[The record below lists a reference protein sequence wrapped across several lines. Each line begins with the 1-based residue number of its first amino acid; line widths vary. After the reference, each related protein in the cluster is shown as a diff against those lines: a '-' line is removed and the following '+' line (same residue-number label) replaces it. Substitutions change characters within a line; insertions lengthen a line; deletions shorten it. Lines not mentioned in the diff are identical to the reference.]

1 MTMPTQEVQTG
12 PSFFDRFAE
21 SVDNFASRAWFFLA
35 CVLLVVIWL
44 PTFVFVPNIDTW
56 QLLIN
61 TPTTVITFLLVALQ
75 TNTNKRADAALQV
88 KLNAMADGLA
98 YVLASDPDPECD
110 DEAEELRQA
119 VGLEE
124 KEST

>member
-1 MTMPTQEVQTG
+1 MTMPTQTSGG
-12 PSFFDRFAE
+12 PSFFDRFA
-21 SVDNFASRAWFFLA
+21 STIDQFASRAWFFLC

-44 PTFVFVPNIDTW
+44 PTFLVVKDIDTW

-75 TNTNKRADAALQV
+75 TNTNKRANAAVQI
-88 KLNAMADGLA
+88 KLNAVADGLA
-98 YVLASDPDPECD
+98 DLMEDLDVTDHARD
-110 DEAEELRQA
+110 LREA

>member
-1 MTMPTQEVQTG
+1 MTMPSQSVTTG
-12 PSFFDRFAE
+12 PSLFDRFA
-21 SVDNFASRAWFFLA
+21 SATDRFTSRAWFFLA
-35 CVLLVVIWL
+35 CVMLVVIWL
-44 PTFVFVPNIDTW
+44 PTYLAVKDIDTW

-75 TNTNKRADAALQV
+75 ANTNKRADSAVQT
-88 KLNAMADGLA
+88 KLNAVADGLA
-98 YVLASDPDPECD
+98 DMMEDLDITNHARD
-110 DEAEELRQA
+110 LREA

>member
-1 MTMPTQEVQTG
+1 MMMPTEESG
-12 PSFFDRFAE
+12 KPGLFDRFA
-21 SVDNFASRAWFFLA
+21 DLINQFTSRAWFFLA
-35 CVLLVVIWL
+35 CVLLVLIWAPSFL
-44 PTFVFVPNIDTW
+44 VVGNIDTW

-75 TNTNKRADAALQV
+75 ANTSKRSDASEQA
-88 KLNAMADGLA
+88 KLNAIADGLA
-98 YVLASDPDPECD
+98 DLMEHFEVTEHAH
-110 DEAEELRQA
+110 ELREA